1 MASMFGFPVPAGLTA
16 HEATVA
22 LSEGRRQAEVGVARA
37 AYGANPANYA
47 TYAAA
52 IRAADVAHMNRV
64 IASAD
69 ARGIL
74 VLNVREGLRQ
84 LGVTA

>member
-1 MASMFGFPVPAGLTA
+1 MASMLGFPVPAGLTA

-22 LSEGRRQAEVGVARA
+22 LSEGTCQSDYGVARA
-37 AYGANPANYA
+37 AYGGNPANYA

-52 IRAADVAHMNRV
+52 IRAADVAHMQRIV
-64 IASAD
+64 ASAD
-69 ARGIL
+69 AHGIL
-74 VLNVREGLRQ
+74 VLNTREGLRQ